1 MAFNPAN
8 HARLE
13 KAAPKAK
20 ITTWQEAKENS
31 IGKQFQAQLKNIKEG
46 KFAVS
51 ASGST
56 KQGNYIAP
64 KYPSSWVMEKGKEH
78 YICWR
83 IMNKPIFWTEEDKQA
98 ENGWLKVDGDPETML
113 TEIRDYIV
121 AGNADNLIEEA
132 FNRPRKK
139 RKVKK
144 TEAAENMEEAL
155 DAKEDE

>member
-20 ITTWQEAKENS
+20 ISTWQEAKENS
-31 IGKQFQAQLKNIKEG
+31 IGAQYQAQLKNIKEG

-51 ASGST
+51 ASGSQ
-56 KQGNYIAP
+56 KQKNYIAP
-64 KYPSSWVMEKGKEH
+64 KYPSSWVMEKGKDY

-98 ENGWLKVDGDPETML
+98 ENGWLKVNGDPETML

-121 AGNADNLIEEA
+121 AGNADDLIEEA

-139 RKVKK
+139 RKDKD
-144 TEAAENMEEAL
+144 TRDAERLEKEF
-155 DAKEDE
+155 DVEEDE